1 LTASKEILRDIV
13 RAVAVLSLFLFA
25 LTQAYPTAAVAQTAS
40 SAASLN
46 YVASVL
52 SASAFCGGGDD
63 HGDQSH
69 SGCHVCRTGA
79 VALPPPPATAQRAF
93 APAAAVAYAAAPLPP
108 VFSPHRAFAPAR
120 APPAA

>member
-1 LTASKEILRDIV
+1 LATGKEILKDIV

-25 LTQAYPTAAVAQTAS
+25 LTQAFPTAAVAQTAS
-40 SAASLN
+40 SATSLN

-52 SASAFCGGGDD
+52 SVSSLCGGGDD

-69 SGCHVCRTGA
+69 SACHACRVDA
-79 VALPPPPATAQRAF
+79 AALPPPPSTALRAF
-93 APAAAVAYAAAPLPP
+93 APAVAVAYAAPALRP
-108 VFSPHRAFAPAR
+108 VFSPYRAFALSR